1 MFYIVLFSISC
12 LCVEPFMS
20 SLKASIVHFIHNV
33 EKSYPYLWVLLSNKI
48 EYKSSLIFYLLKIH
62 QMFQMFLSFSFFLP
76 CCIVCGILVPQP
88 GLEPTPLAVRVWSP
102 RQLPNQMFHCKNHF
116 ADICYTFI
124 EFLILC
130 LAPGLKNTVQL
141 CEAV

>member
-1 MFYIVLFSISC
+1 MEYVKSHFLLFENPSDVSD
-12 LCVEPFMS
+12 V
-20 SLKASIVHFIHNV
+20 
-33 EKSYPYLWVLLSNKI
+33 
-48 EYKSSLIFYLLKIH
+48 
-62 QMFQMFLSFSFFLP
+62 SFFFFFLP

-88 GLEPTPLAVRVWSP
+88 GLEPTPLAVRVWRP